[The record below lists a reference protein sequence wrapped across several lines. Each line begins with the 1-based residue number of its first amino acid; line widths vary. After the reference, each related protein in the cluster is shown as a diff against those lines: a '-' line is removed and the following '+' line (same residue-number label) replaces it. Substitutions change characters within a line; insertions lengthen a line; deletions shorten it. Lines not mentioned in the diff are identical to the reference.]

1 MTAIGLVPEEV
12 PADPRRIWIEL
23 DQAARNAAYDNN
35 AAVADSAALIQER
48 NATSA
53 VFRATRPGTLD
64 VPYADGERT
73 RFDLY
78 PATDETAPCLVFI
91 HGGYWQRNS
100 REAFAMLAEG
110 AAAVG
115 WSVAM
120 PGYTLAPQATLSKI
134 AGEMNRALDWLSDT
148 GPSHGIAG
156 PIIVSGWSAGAQL
169 ALLALPH
176 RAVTAG
182 LAISGVY
189 DLAPIRD
196 THLNA
201 ALQITDDEIDAL
213 SPLRLPP
220 TQKPLT
226 IAYGTA
232 EVPALI
238 WDSRRLHAQRAA
250 AHAPGPLIPIAGANH
265 FTILDALRRPDGI
278 LLNAARDLVEG
289 QA

>member
-1 MTAIGLVPEEV
+1 LTVIGLIPEET
-12 PADPRRIWIEL
+12 PSDPRRSWGEL
-23 DQAARNAAYDNN
+23 DQATRNAAYDNN
-35 AAVADSAALIQER
+35 AAVANSAALIEAR
-48 NATSA
+48 NAASA
-53 VFRATRPGTLD
+53 AFRARHPNALD

-78 PATDETAPCLVFI
+78 PAFQKTAPCLVFI

-110 AAAVG
+110 ALAAG

-120 PGYTLAPQATLSKI
+120 PGDTLAPAATLMRI
-134 AGEMNRALDWLSDT
+134 VDEINLALDWLSQA
-148 GPSHGIAG
+148 GPSRGIAG
-156 PIIVSGWSAGAQL
+156 PIVVSGWSAGAQL
-169 ALLALPH
+169 ATLALPH
-176 RAVTAG
+176 RCVTAG

-196 THLNA
+196 THLNP
-201 ALQITDDEIDAL
+201 ALQISDAEIAAL
-213 SPLRLPP
+213 SPLRLPV
-220 TQKPLT
+220 TQKPLA

-232 EVPALI
+232 EVPALV

-250 AHAPGPLIPIAGANH
+250 AHAPGPLIPVAGANH
-265 FTILDALRRPDGI
+265 FTILDALRRQDGV